1 MPGEITYKE
10 ILRQPDI
17 FKSVLAKARDIKS
30 KFDSL
35 VEKVRADEI
44 FVTGCGSSYYLAQVI
59 ASLFNHFLR
68 IPTRA
73 IPSSELFLYPDD
85 YFTNSGTM
93 VVGVSRSGDTTE
105 TVKALEMAKNKGL
118 PTVALTCYEDS
129 TIAKK
134 ADYAFISEEAKE
146 ESVVMTGSFSSMLLI
161 AYLMVADDSNII
173 KLPELAKAYV
183 EKFEDIARR
192 IIQDNSIKTFV
203 YLGSGPYYGLA
214 NESMLKAKEMSIS
227 NSEGY
232 HTLEF
237 RHGPKS
243 IVDNNMLVT
252 AFISD
257 TATDYELKLLKE
269 IKGYGAVT
277 CAIGIDLTDEHADY
291 PIAISKELDQWARLP
306 LCIMLSQFIAYYNAV
321 KKGINC
327 DRPQHLDQ
335 VVKL

>member
-1 MPGEITYKE
+1 MLGEITYRE
-10 ILRQPDI
+10 IMRQPDI
-17 FKSVLAKARDIKS
+17 FKVVLKEAKEIRD
-30 KFDSL
+30 KFDDL
-35 VEKVRADEI
+35 IKKLNVDEI
-44 FVTGCGSSYYLAQVI
+44 FVTGCGSSYYLSQSI

-73 IPSSELFLYPDD
+73 IPASELFLYPDD
-85 YFTNSGTM
+85 YFSSYGTIVM
-93 VVGVSRSGDTTE
+93 GVSRSGDTTE
-105 TVKALEMAKNKGL
+105 TIMALETAKDKGL
-118 PTVALTCYEDS
+118 PTVALTCYEKS
-129 TIAKK
+129 TIVQK
-134 ADYAFISEEAKE
+134 ADYAFISGEAKE
-146 ESVVMTGSFSSMLLI
+146 DSVVMTGSFSSMLLM
-161 AYLMVADDSNII
+161 AYLMVADADKAD
-173 KLPELAKAYV
+173 KLPEIAMAYR
-183 EKFEDIARR
+183 ERFEDVAKK
-192 IIQDNSIKTFV
+192 IIENNSIGTFV

-243 IVDNNMLVT
+243 IVDDRMLVT

-257 TATDYELKLLKE
+257 TAKDYELKLLRE
-269 IKGYGAVT
+269 IKGYGAIT
-277 CAIGIDLTDEHADY
+277 CAIGADINDEDADY
-291 PIAISKELDQWARLP
+291 VIALSNELDQWVRLP